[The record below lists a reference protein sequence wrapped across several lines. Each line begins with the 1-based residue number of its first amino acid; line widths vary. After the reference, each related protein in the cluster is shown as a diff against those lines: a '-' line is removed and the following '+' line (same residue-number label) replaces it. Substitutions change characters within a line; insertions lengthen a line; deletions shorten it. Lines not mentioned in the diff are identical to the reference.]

1 MSRSREDWID
11 AAWAA
16 LGESGIESVRVERLA
31 RRLGV
36 TKGSFYW
43 HFKDRDELVG
53 ALLDRWFGLREETR
67 PDFPHREPDP
77 AERLWRVIERGITRG
92 TRGQAAAL
100 RLWAQRRPEIAR
112 RIAEEDA
119 QRRDF
124 FIEQFRALGFM
135 DGEAEVRADVY
146 MAVIS
151 AEFLHSGGARV
162 ADRLELARRKHE
174 TLVAPYGASSA
185 RRVALSPG

>member
-11 AAWAA
+11 SAWAA
-16 LGESGIESVRVERLA
+16 LGESGIEGVRVERLA

-43 HFKDRDELVG
+43 HFKDRQALIA
-53 ALLDRWFGLREETR
+53 ALLDRWFGLREESR
-67 PDFPHREPDP
+67 PDFPRRAADP

-100 RLWAQRRPEIAR
+100 RLWAQRHPEIAT

-119 QRRDF
+119 RRRHF

-135 DGEAEVRADVY
+135 DGEAAVRAEVY

-151 AEFLHSGGARV
+151 AEFLHSGGAKV

-174 TLVAPYGASSA
+174 MLVAPYRSA
-185 RRVALSPG
+185 TLARPVLTA

>member
-1 MSRSREDWID
+1 VSRSREDWID

-16 LGESGIESVRVERLA
+16 LGESGIEGVRVERLA
-31 RRLGV
+31 RRLDV

-67 PDFPHREPDP
+67 ADFPHREPDP

-100 RLWAQRRPEIAR
+100 RLWGQRHPAVAR

-119 QRRDF
+119 QRRHF
-124 FIEQFRALGFM
+124 FVEQFRALGFM

-174 TLVAPYGASSA
+174 TLVAPFGAGAA
-185 RRVALSPG
+185 RRAAVTPG